1 MTDILVIAE
10 YIRSMPWSNSIW
22 AARLARQLA
31 EQGHRVLVACDGIE
45 DAAVLRAAHPRLT
58 LEIRRPL
65 RKLRAS
71 DPLGFARWAQQLRAA
86 HPSARSVSFTRYA
99 AADAWIPLGHAI
111 VTTLTRAVRAHR
123 PATAAME
130 LLHRPWAIQAFVA
143 ERRVLREGRSIR
155 GARATLGR
163 EGVSSDTG
171 EWREVP
177 LGFAS
182 ALVPPPAEARAALRE
197 RTRALLG
204 IPPHALLLAA
214 SGVHTDRPGLPQML
228 AGLSLEH
235 ARAADAPHMLLVGRK
250 THTLARMCERAG
262 VRHVVHLLGGTDRM
276 DAVLAAADLAVATSR
291 VHDPA
296 ATGRF
301 IADALRMGVP
311 VLAAAPAAGAC
322 LLRSSSASETSAG
335 LVIDPADPGHWREGL
350 HIAASPAWRVIAG
363 AKAAAI
369 GHSLTLEAMAQRL
382 SGVLDPSPSAHGPSR
397 P

>member
-10 YIRSMPWSNSIW
+10 YIRSMAWSSSIW
-22 AARLARQLA
+22 AARLARELA

-45 DAAVLRAAHPRLT
+45 DAAVFGTSHPRLT

-71 DPLGFARWAQQLRAA
+71 DPLGFAPWSDQRRAA
-86 HPSARSVSFTRYA
+86 HPSARSISFTRYA
-99 AADAWIPLGHAI
+99 AADVWIPLGHGI

-130 LLHRPWAIQAFVA
+130 LLHRPWAIQAFLA
-143 ERRVLREGRSIR
+143 ERRTLRVGRSIGCAR
-155 GARATLGR
+155 GMLGQEGGGHDAGDFR
-163 EGVSSDTG
+163 EI
-171 EWREVP
+171 P

-182 ALVPPPAEARAALRE
+182 ALVPPPADARAALRE

-214 SGVHTDRPGLPQML
+214 SAVHTDRPGLAEML
-228 AGLSLEH
+228 DGLSLVH
-235 ARAADAPHMLLVGRK
+235 AHSGEAPHLLLVGRK
-250 THTLARMCERAG
+250 THTLARACERAG
-262 VRHVVHLLGGTDRM
+262 IRHAVHLLGGTDRM
-276 DAVLAAADLAVATSR
+276 DAVLGAADLAVATGR

-301 IADALRMGVP
+301 IADALRMGLP
-311 VLAAAPAAGAC
+311 VLAAASAAGAS
-322 LLRSSSASETSAG
+322 LLRSPTGAETSAG
-335 LVIDPADPGHWREGL
+335 LMVDPADPSHWRSSIE
-350 HIAASPAWRVIAG
+350 IAASPAWRAIAG
-363 AKAAAI
+363 AKAAST
-369 GHSLTLEAMAQRL
+369 GETLSLQAMAQRL
-382 SGVLDPSPSAHGPSR
+382 SASLDWPPSAHGPSR